1 MTSIEPRRTKQRTV
15 IRDYVDDAGEF
26 HTAQQIYDRLRARGT
41 PVSLPT
47 VYRTLAAMAESGEL
61 DVLATD
67 GQAAYRR
74 CSSHHHHHLV
84 CRSCGRT
91 IELTDTPVEAW
102 AARVAHEYGFTEIT
116 HVTEIS
122 GLCPDC
128 QTDTPTSDH
137 QT

>member
-1 MTSIEPRRTKQRTV
+1 MVTEPRRTRQRAV
-15 IRDYVDDAGEF
+15 IWTYVTHTGEF
-26 HTAQQIYDRLRARGT
+26 QTAQQIYDRLRIQGT

-47 VYRTLAAMAESGEL
+47 VYRTLAAMAESGDL
-61 DVLATD
+61 DILTTD
-67 GQAAYRR
+67 GQTAYRR
-74 CSSHHHHHLV
+74 CSDLHHHHLV

-102 AARVAHEYGFTEIT
+102 AAAVAHKYGFIDIS

-128 QTDTPTSDH
+128 QHACDH
-137 QT
+137 D